1 MKNLIAVFIL
11 LFLKLPFFQRVNRK
25 LNGYAGFLYFHA
37 INKPAHMNTRMHLI
51 SFGLIFCLAGWNQGQ
66 SQSFADWINGFPDG
80 CTSVTAGKLATAD
93 GSVFTSHTDDS
104 HRTRSSVEIVP
115 SADFARGSMTTLYK
129 RVNDDTKAMPSYAYV
144 KTGEIPQ
151 VPATFGFINS
161 AYPCMNQYQL
171 GIGEST
177 FGGRAELRSDKGL
190 IDCQDLIRLML
201 ERCKTAREALVLTR
215 GMLNQYGWNDAG
227 ECLTI
232 ADKTEVWH
240 LEIVG
245 PGKGETGAVW
255 VAQRV
260 PDNHISVNA
269 NASTIK
275 EINVNDPENFL
286 ASDNIFEVAKNHG
299 WWNENE
305 PFRFCYAYA
314 PESRTSLASRRREWR
329 VFDLLAPSLKLD
341 PYAEN
346 YPFSVKP
353 DKPVTKEDL
362 IRVFKD
368 YYEGTEFNFVKDITT
383 TDESGKTVISPMANP
398 FMPYDM
404 NKIFK
409 INGGWGWMGER
420 TIARWYTMY
429 ATIIQCR
436 SWLPDDIGGITWFA
450 LDNVASS
457 VYIPVFCG
465 TRDLPQTY
473 KTDGRVTGYSNESA
487 WWAFNRL
494 GTLAAQRW
502 GDMRKDLDSIWLP
515 KQAEIFR
522 LTVEVENQLQTVTAP
537 ADRKSILTEFT
548 VNWGNDVV
556 KSAWKLGDFLWTKY
570 DEKF

>member
-1 MKNLIAVFIL
+1 MRIKHF
-11 LFLKLPFFQRVNRK
+11 LFLL
-25 LNGYAGFLYFHA
+25 LLA
-37 INKPAHMNTRMHLI
+37 
-51 SFGLIFCLAGWNQGQ
+51 LAGWQPSSGQ
-66 SQSFADWINGFPDG
+66 STADWINGFPDG
-80 CTSVTAGKLATAD
+80 CTSITAGKLATAD

-104 HRTRSSVEIVP
+104 HRTRSSVDIVP
-115 SADFARGSMTTLYK
+115 PTGYPRGSTMDTY
-129 RVNDDTKAMPSYAYV
+129 RRINDDSKAMPSYKFI

-151 VPATFGFINS
+151 VPYTFGYINS

-177 FGGRAELRSDKGL
+177 FGGRPELRSDVGL
-190 IDCQDLIRLML
+190 IDCQNLIKMIL
-201 ERCKTAREALVLTR
+201 ERCKTAREALILTG
-215 GMLNQYGWNDAG
+215 GMLSQFGWNDAG

-232 ADKTEVWH
+232 ADKNEVWH

-245 PGKGETGAVW
+245 PGKGIKGAVW

-260 PDNHISVNA
+260 PDDEVSVNA

-275 EINVNDPENFL
+275 EVNLFDQANFMASENL
-286 ASDNIFEVAKNHG
+286 YEVAKANG
-299 WWNENE
+299 WWKEGE
-305 PFRFCYAYA
+305 TFRFCYAYA

-329 VFDLLAPSLKLD
+329 VFSLLAPSLKLD

-353 DKPVTKEDL
+353 DKLVTMDDL

-368 YYEGTEFNFVKDITT
+368 YYEGTEFNFVKDITI
-383 TDESGKTVISPMANP
+383 TDEQGKTVISPMANP

-409 INGGWGWMGER
+409 INGGWGWLGER

-436 SWLPDDIGGITWFA
+436 SWLPDDVGGIAWFA
-450 LDNVASS
+450 LDNTATSI
-457 VYIPVFCG
+457 YIPIFCG
-465 TRDLPQTY
+465 VNDLPQTY
-473 KTDGRVTGYSNESA
+473 KVDGRVTGFSAESA

-502 GDMRKDLDSIWLP
+502 GDMRKDVDSIWLP
-515 KQAEIFR
+515 MQQEIFFGTR
-522 LTVEVENQLQTVTAP
+522 DTEKSLEGITDAAE
-537 ADRKSILTEFT
+537 RKILLTEFT
-548 VNWGNDVV
+548 VNWGNAVV
-556 KSAWKLGDFLWTKY
+556 RRAWKLGDWLWTKY